1 MHVTIVFEVV
11 KFFTFN
17 STRDRD
23 RDEDEAKRI
32 MKENGQRKDGG
43 RYDVAVVG
51 GGPIGIEVTIALQ
64 EAGLDTI
71 LFEAKQIGHAISK
84 WPAHTHFYSTPEH
97 VALAGVPVHNVDQQP
112 ITGEQYLAYL
122 RTLVEYFDLNVHNYE
137 PVETVARDGTGFLL
151 QTRTM
156 SGRVAQYGCE
166 RLVLSTGG
174 MARPRLLGIPGEDL
188 PHVSHTFPGPHPY
201 FRRRLLVVG
210 GKNSALESAL
220 RSWRAGAEV
229 TISYRRP
236 DFDYDVVKPHL
247 ADDISTRIEKDE
259 IRFLPSTAPVAIT
272 REHVVLAA
280 TGEDFAPGDDT
291 FRHETDFVL
300 LATGFVADMAMFREL
315 GVTLHGPREVPEHD
329 PATMETDAPGVYVA
343 GTAVGGTQIAFK
355 HFISTSHDHVGKIV
369 RALTGRPP
377 ARLGTVQARN
387 NAVSW
392 EEVKAN

>member
-1 MHVTIVFEVV
+1 MQDKKE
-11 KFFTFN
+11 
-17 STRDRD
+17 
-23 RDEDEAKRI
+23 EANYR
-32 MKENGQRKDGG
+32 MGDPKENGQRERAG
-43 RYDVAVVG
+43 RYDVAIVG
-51 GGPIGIEVTIALQ
+51 GGPIGIELAIALQ
-64 EAGLDTI
+64 EAGVETI
-71 LFEAKQIGHAISK
+71 LFEAKQIGNAISR
-84 WPAHTHFYSTPEH
+84 WPPHTHFYSTPEH
-97 VALAGVPVHNVDQQP
+97 VALAGVPVHNVNQQP

-122 RTLVEYFDLNVHNYE
+122 RTLVEYFNLNVHNYE
-137 PVETVARDGTGFLL
+137 PVVAVAPEDAGFRL
-151 QTRTM
+151 QTRTL
-156 SGRVAQYGCE
+156 SGRQQLYHCR

-174 MARPRLLGIPGEDL
+174 MAQPRLLDIPGEDL
-188 PHVSHTFPGPHPY
+188 PHVSHYFPGPHTY

-247 ADDISTRIEKDE
+247 ADDISTRIEKGE

-272 REHVVLAA
+272 REHVVLAR
-280 TGEDFAPGDDT
+280 TGDDFAPAGDT
-291 FRHETDFVL
+291 FRHEADFVL
-300 LATGFVADMAMFREL
+300 LATGFVADMEIFKQL
-315 GVTLHGPREVPEHD
+315 GVTLRGEREVPEHD
-329 PATMETDAPGVYVA
+329 PATMETDVPGVYVA
-343 GTAVGGTQIAFK
+343 GTAAGGTQIAFK

-377 ARLGTVQARN
+377 GRLGTVDARN